1 MRTYMMAQLT
11 APVAGLSVLLLG
23 LAVVAAW
30 YVQDMQARASGPIA
44 SSVASVTA
52 AQEFEIVIREVTDIL
67 YRAIIHLQDRELE
80 ERLPW
85 LRRRA
90 DEALAH
96 AEEAARTDTEQ
107 QLIVRVREGYQH
119 FFAEYD
125 RIRAH
130 PPPQGRYPEI
140 SRLLDTVL
148 SEEIL
153 KPIHEY
159 LRHNE
164 VMLKQASATN
174 EHLAQRLSIGLLV
187 VGLLGSIGGL
197 LGGWVIAGGVRR
209 ALVENEMQWLLTVE
223 RLDEVLQQSGQAVEG
238 VAEGDDPLAR
248 FQASLAAVL
257 QRLQQTQRDALRA
270 EQLAWMG
277 RMAASIAHEI
287 RNPLMAIK
295 LLIQTAGERPGGP
308 HLRPRD
314 FQVLEEEIARL
325 EQIVAGFL
333 DFARPP
339 RPHPQAVDV
348 VAAAAAA
355 LESIRPKAESQN
367 VALRLDGGELPLV
380 VQVDPNQLR
389 QVLLNLLFN
398 ALEAQ
403 PDGGEI
409 EVSVRLDRLTPAQPH
424 WLLSV
429 ADRGPGLPEVGER
442 IFEPFV
448 STKESGLGLGLSI
461 CRRIAEMHGGTLTA
475 ENRPGGGAVFTVRL
489 PCQPLLTPPGGTRE
503 GTGEAARLQAGR
515 TPGTTLAAPALPH
528 PHPDR
533 LTPTRSVAEQA

>member
-1 MRTYMMAQLT
+1 MMAQLT

-52 AQEFEIVIREVTDIL
+52 AQEFEIIIREVTDVL
-67 YRAIIHLQDRELE
+67 YRAIVHLQDRELE
-80 ERLPW
+80 ERLPR

-96 AEEAARTDTEQ
+96 AEEAARSDTEQ
-107 QLIVRVREGYQH
+107 QLILRVREGYRH

-125 RIRAH
+125 RIRVH

-140 SRLLDTVL
+140 SKLMDTVL

-164 VMLKQASATN
+164 AILKQASATN
-174 EHLAQRLSIGLLV
+174 QQLAQRLSIGLLA
-187 VGLLGSIGGL
+187 VGLFGCIGGL
-197 LGGWVIAGGVRR
+197 LGGWVIAGTVRR
-209 ALVENEMQWLLTVE
+209 ALLENEIQWLLTVE
-223 RLDEVLQQSGQAVEG
+223 RLEEVLHQSGQAVELP
-238 VAEGDDPLAR
+238 AASDDPLAR

-257 QRLQQTQRDALRA
+257 QRLRQTQQDALRA

-287 RNPLMAIK
+287 RNPLMTIK
-295 LLIQTAGERPGGP
+295 LLIQKAGERPDGP

-339 RPHPQAVDV
+339 RPHPQATDV
-348 VAAAAAA
+348 VAATAAA
-355 LESIRPKAESQN
+355 LESIRLKAESQN
-367 VALRLDGGELPLV
+367 VTLHLDSGELPLV
-380 VQVDPNQLR
+380 VQVDPNQFR
-389 QVLLNLLFN
+389 QVLLNLLLN

-403 PDGGEI
+403 PEGGEI
-409 EVSVRLDRLTPAQPH
+409 QVSIRLDRLTPSQPH
-424 WLLSV
+424 WCLSV
-429 ADRGPGLPEVGER
+429 ADRGPGLPEVGDR

-475 ENRPGGGAVFTVRL
+475 APRPGGGAIFTLRL
-489 PCQPLLTPPGGTRE
+489 PCQPPHSALSETSSAKGLAPSLPLEPSQPYRLPGA
-503 GTGEAARLQAGR
+503 EADRPSPSR
-515 TPGTTLAAPALPH
+515 SSDSRSLAQE
-528 PHPDR
+528 
-533 LTPTRSVAEQA
+533 V

>member
-209 ALVENEMQWLLTVE
+209 ALMENEMQWLLTVE
-223 RLDEVLQQSGQAVEG
+223 RLDEVLQQSGQAV
-238 VAEGDDPLAR
+238 AAPAKGDDPLAR

-503 GTGEAARLQAGR
+503 GPGEAARLEAGR

>member
-1 MRTYMMAQLT
+1 MRPVGWARLT
-11 APVAGLSVLLLG
+11 APIAALSVLLLV

-44 SSVASVTA
+44 NSVASVTA
-52 AQEFEIVIREVTDIL
+52 AQEFEISIREVADVF
-67 YRAIIHLQDRELE
+67 YRAIIHLQDKELE
-80 ERLPW
+80 ERLPR

-96 AEEAARTDTEQ
+96 AEEAARTDIEQ
-107 QLIVRVREGYQH
+107 QLIARTREGYRH

-125 RIRAH
+125 RLRTD
-130 PPPQGRYPEI
+130 PPPQGRYLEI
-140 SRLLDTVL
+140 IKLLDTVL

-159 LRHNE
+159 LRYNDT
-164 VMLKQASATN
+164 VLKQASQTN
-174 EHLAQRLSIGLLV
+174 QQLARRLSIGLLA
-187 VGLLGSIGGL
+187 VGLFGSIGGL
-197 LGGWVIAGGVRR
+197 LGGWVIAGAVRR
-209 ALVENEMQWLLTVE
+209 ALLEQEMQLLLTAE
-223 RLDEVLQQSGQAVEG
+223 QLDQVLHPSGHEEGAV
-238 VAEGDDPLAR
+238 VRSPDPLTR
-248 FQASLAAVL
+248 FHVAVAAVL
-257 QRLQQTQRDALRA
+257 QRLRDTQRDALRA

-277 RMAASIAHEI
+277 RMAAGIAHEI

-295 LLIQTAGERPGGP
+295 LLIQAAGERPGGP

-325 EQIVAGFL
+325 EQIVSGFL
-333 DFARPP
+333 DFARPA
-339 RPHPQAVDV
+339 RPNPQAVDV
-348 VAAAAAA
+348 VALASTV
-355 LESIRPKAESQN
+355 LDSIRPKAEAQN
-367 VALRLDGGELPLV
+367 VALVLEGGELPLV
-380 VQVDPNQLR
+380 VQADPHQLR

-409 EVSVRLDRLTPAQPH
+409 RLAVRLDRLNPALPH
-424 WLLSV
+424 WMLTV

-475 ENRPGGGAVFTVRL
+475 ASRPGGGAVFTLRL
-489 PCQPLLTPPGGTRE
+489 PCQPETSLSESTSATPAGPRGPATTADTRPLSRASDTGGRS
-503 GTGEAARLQAGR
+503 LV
-515 TPGTTLAAPALPH
+515 PH
-528 PHPDR
+528 LSPD
-533 LTPTRSVAEQA
+533 A

>member
-164 VMLKQASATN
+164 AMLKQASATN

-187 VGLLGSIGGL
+187 VGLFGSIGGL

-367 VALRLDGGELPLV
+367 VALHLDGGDLPLV

-475 ENRPGGGAVFTVRL
+475 ENRPGGGAVFTLRL
-489 PCQPLLTPPGGTRE
+489 PCQPSLAPPNGTRE
-503 GTGEAARLQAGR
+503 GTGEAERLEAAP
-515 TPGTTLAAPALPH
+515 TPRAPVPAPALPR
-528 PHPDR
+528 PRPDR
-533 LTPTRSVAEQA
+533 QPPPRPIAEQA

>member
-209 ALVENEMQWLLTVE
+209 ALMENEMQWLLTVE
-223 RLDEVLQQSGQAVEG
+223 RLDEVLQQSGQAV
-238 VAEGDDPLAR
+238 AAPAKGDDPLAR

-475 ENRPGGGAVFTVRL
+475 ENRPGGGAVFTLRL
-489 PCQPLLTPPGGTRE
+489 PCQPPLAPPNGTRE
-503 GTGEAARLQAGR
+503 GTGEADRLEAAP
-515 TPGTTLAAPALPH
+515 TPRAPVPAPALPR
-528 PHPDR
+528 PRPDR
-533 LTPTRSVAEQA
+533 QPPTRPIAEQT

>member
-1 MRTYMMAQLT
+1 MMAQLT

-209 ALVENEMQWLLTVE
+209 ALMENEMQWLLTVE
-223 RLDEVLQQSGQAVEG
+223 RLDEVLQQSGQAV
-238 VAEGDDPLAR
+238 AAPAKGDDPLAR

-475 ENRPGGGAVFTVRL
+475 ENRPGGGAVFTLRL
-489 PCQPLLTPPGGTRE
+489 PCQPPLAPPNGTRE
-503 GTGEAARLQAGR
+503 GTGEADRLEAAP
-515 TPGTTLAAPALPH
+515 TPRAPVPAPALPR
-528 PHPDR
+528 PRPDR
-533 LTPTRSVAEQA
+533 QPPTRPIAEQT

>member
-1 MRTYMMAQLT
+1 M
-11 APVAGLSVLLLG
+11 
-23 LAVVAAW
+23 
-30 YVQDMQARASGPIA
+30 
-44 SSVASVTA
+44 
-52 AQEFEIVIREVTDIL
+52 
-67 YRAIIHLQDRELE
+67 
-80 ERLPW
+80 
-85 LRRRA
+85 
-90 DEALAH
+90 
-96 AEEAARTDTEQ
+96 
-107 QLIVRVREGYQH
+107 
-119 FFAEYD
+119 
-125 RIRAH
+125 
-130 PPPQGRYPEI
+130 
-140 SRLLDTVL
+140 
-148 SEEIL
+148 
-153 KPIHEY
+153 
-159 LRHNE
+159 
-164 VMLKQASATN
+164 
-174 EHLAQRLSIGLLV
+174 
-187 VGLLGSIGGL
+187 
-197 LGGWVIAGGVRR
+197 
-209 ALVENEMQWLLTVE
+209 
-223 RLDEVLQQSGQAVEG
+223 LQQSGQAVEG
-238 VAEGDDPLAR
+238 PAEGDDPLAR

-325 EQIVAGFL
+325 EQIVTGFL

-348 VAAAAAA
+348 VAVTAAV
-355 LESIRPKAESQN
+355 LENIRPKAESQN
-367 VALRLDGGELPLV
+367 VALRLDGGDLPLV

-475 ENRPGGGAVFTVRL
+475 ENRPGGGAVFTLRL
-489 PCQPLLTPPGGTRE
+489 PCQPSLTPPNGTTE
-503 GTGEAARLQAGR
+503 GTGEADRWEAAPPPR
-515 TPGTTLAAPALPH
+515 TPVPAPVLPR
-528 PHPDR
+528 PQPDR
-533 LTPTRSVAEQA
+533 LPPSRTIAEPA

>member
-44 SSVASVTA
+44 NSVASVTA
-52 AQEFEIVIREVTDIL
+52 AQEFEIVIREVADVL

-80 ERLPW
+80 ERLPR

-96 AEEAARTDTEQ
+96 AEEAARSDTEQ
-107 QLIVRVREGYQH
+107 QLILRVREGYQH

-125 RIRAH
+125 RIRLH

-140 SRLLDTVL
+140 SKLMDTVL

-164 VMLKQASATN
+164 AMLKQASATN
-174 EHLAQRLSIGLLV
+174 QQLAQRLSIGLLA
-187 VGLLGSIGGL
+187 VGLFGCIGGL
-197 LGGWVIAGGVRR
+197 LGGWVIAGAVRR
-209 ALVENEMQWLLTVE
+209 ALLENEIQWLLTVE
-223 RLDEVLQQSGQAVEG
+223 RLEEVLHQSGQAVALP
-238 VAEGDDPLAR
+238 AESDDLRTR

-257 QRLQQTQRDALRA
+257 QRLRQTQQDALRA

-287 RNPLMAIK
+287 RNPLMTIK
-295 LLIQTAGERPGGP
+295 LLIQKAGERPDGP
-308 HLRPRD
+308 YLRPRD

-339 RPHPQAVDV
+339 RPHPQTVDV
-348 VAAAAAA
+348 VAATMAVV
-355 LESIRPKAESQN
+355 ESIRPKAESQN
-367 VALRLDGGELPLV
+367 VSVRLDSGELPLV
-380 VQVDPNQLR
+380 VQVDPHQFR
-389 QVLLNLLFN
+389 QVLLNLLLN

-403 PDGGEI
+403 PEGGEI
-409 EVSVRLDRLTPAQPH
+409 LISLRLDRLTPAQPH
-424 WLLSV
+424 WCLNV
-429 ADRGPGLPEVGER
+429 ADRGPGLPDVGDR

-475 ENRPGGGAVFTVRL
+475 ANRPGGGAIFTLRL
-489 PCQPLLTPPGGTRE
+489 PCQPLASASPEAPSAKELTPIRRLEPSQPPCPSGA
-503 GTGEAARLQAGR
+503 EAGHSD
-515 TPGTTLAAPALPH
+515 PAWPTQS
-528 PHPDR
+528 R
-533 LTPTRSVAEQA
+533 SLTQEV